1 MKRIYKK
8 FILITLIIASLF
20 SVASCFGGSSSGMKK
35 YSENGLNFALPK
47 DMEKLNVN
55 YADIAY
61 GNDDFAQFFVYFYS
75 KDSLLTEL
83 ALDKEA
89 TVKEYADWFVGM
101 NGYIN
106 VEENYDETNKV
117 IVLKYVYEEE
127 NDYYCD
133 YITRNEHALFHV
145 TMCCKADLKDKYDP
159 IFDEW
164 MKHISID

>member
-1 MKRIYKK
+1 MNKIIKK
-8 FILITLIIASLF
+8 FALITLIISCVF
-20 SVASCFGGSSSGMKK
+20 SYVSCGSGMKK
-35 YSENGLNFALPK
+35 YSENGLNFSLPG

-55 YADIAY
+55 YADLCF

-75 KDSLLTEL
+75 KDSLLTQL

-101 NGYIN
+101 WGYTN
-106 VEENYDETNKV
+106 VEENYDEANKV
-117 IVLKYVYEEE
+117 IVLEYVYIDDDEE
-127 NDYYCD
+127 DYYCD
-133 YITRNEHALFHV
+133 YITRNENALFHV
-145 TMCCKADLKDKYDP
+145 TMCCRAELKDKYDP